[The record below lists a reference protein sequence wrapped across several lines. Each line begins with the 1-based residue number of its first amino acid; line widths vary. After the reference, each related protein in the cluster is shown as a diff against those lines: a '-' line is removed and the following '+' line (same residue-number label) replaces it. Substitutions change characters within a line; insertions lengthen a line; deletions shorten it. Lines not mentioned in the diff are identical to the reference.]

1 MANIDTEKLKE
12 KLYPTASAL
21 FCISEVCVDVSKQ
34 HISAEDAIDKIRGYL
49 CKAEVFSK
57 ASVDRMIDD
66 CAVNEY
72 MFTTSKEALE
82 RLPKADEKKITE
94 AIDRTK
100 KYKKNVWCDYA

>member
-1 MANIDTEKLKE
+1 MANIDVEKLKE

-49 CKAEVFSK
+49 GKAEMFSK
-57 ASVDRMIDD
+57 YRVDKLISD

-72 MFTTSKEALE
+72 VFTASKEALNKIPKTGTTRLVEAKE
-82 RLPKADEKKITE
+82 RV
-94 AIDRTK
+94 K
-100 KYKKNVWCDYA
+100 KYEKRI

>member
-1 MANIDTEKLKE
+1 MANINVEKLKE

-49 CKAEVFSK
+49 GKAEMFSK
-57 ASVDRMIDD
+57 YRVDKLIAD

-72 MFTTSKEALE
+72 VFTASKETL
-82 RLPKADEKKITE
+82 KKIPKTGTTRLVE
-94 AIDRTK
+94 AKERTK
-100 KYKKNVWCDYA
+100 KYEKRI

>member
-1 MANIDTEKLKE
+1 MANIDVEKLKE

-49 CKAEVFSK
+49 GKAEMCSK
-57 ASVDRMIDD
+57 YRVDKLIAD

-72 MFTTSKEALE
+72 VFTASKEALNKIPKTGTT
-82 RLPKADEKKITE
+82 RLVE
-94 AIDRTK
+94 AKERTK
-100 KYKKNVWCDYA
+100 KYEKRI

>member
-1 MANIDTEKLKE
+1 MANINVEKLKE

-49 CKAEVFSK
+49 GKAEMFSK
-57 ASVDRMIDD
+57 CRVDKLIAD

-72 MFTTSKEALE
+72 VFTASKETL
-82 RLPKADEKKITE
+82 KKIPKTGTTRLVE
-94 AIDRTK
+94 AKERTK
-100 KYKKNVWCDYA
+100 KYEKRI

>member
-1 MANIDTEKLKE
+1 MANMDVKKLKE

-49 CKAEVFSK
+49 GKAEMFSK
-57 ASVDRMIDD
+57 YRVDKLIAD

-72 MFTTSKEALE
+72 VFTASKEALNKIPKTGTTRLVEAKE
-82 RLPKADEKKITE
+82 RV
-94 AIDRTK
+94 K
-100 KYKKNVWCDYA
+100 KYEKRI

>member
-1 MANIDTEKLKE
+1 MANINVDKLKE

-72 MFTTSKEALE
+72 MFTF
-82 RLPKADEKKITE
+82 TE
-94 AIDRTK
+94 ASLKNLQRADADRIREAREKTNTYIIK
-100 KYKKNVWCDYA
+100 GR